1 MLLNPSLFLLFSNL
15 CDIRINQLFGG
26 YSGGLYGGYGYGYWG
41 KRDAAPPMSILN
53 RTECIYNQD
62 SSMLSCHGST
72 GVVECK
78 TELINEHPIEFS
90 IFGIGLLED
99 SNESIRY
106 RIIPRKLDNS
116 GWESGMYEANGE
128 KKMVLL
134 YADKS
139 ENLGLKVR
147 DVKCFEKM
155 SELFAMSPRKEQV
168 ELSSELSVKPT
179 AMIIGDLTLAREMTE
194 EEEDSVVLDEKET
207 KEDEEIVENG
217 EEVRTER
224 VIVTTESLMK
234 ELAKL
239 KLHINSEW
247 ELTEQ
252 NTQTLVDEINHMKQD
267 MSKMLELIESFSQKK
282 VEL

>member
-1 MLLNPSLFLLFSNL
+1 
-15 CDIRINQLFGG
+15 
-26 YSGGLYGGYGYGYWG
+26 
-41 KRDAAPPMSILN
+41 
-53 RTECIYNQD
+53 
-62 SSMLSCHGST
+62 MLSCHGST

-155 SELFAMSPRKEQV
+155 VS
-168 ELSSELSVKPT
+168 
-179 AMIIGDLTLAREMTE
+179 
-194 EEEDSVVLDEKET
+194 
-207 KEDEEIVENG
+207 
-217 EEVRTER
+217 
-224 VIVTTESLMK
+224 
-234 ELAKL
+234 
-239 KLHINSEW
+239 H
-247 ELTEQ
+247 
-252 NTQTLVDEINHMKQD
+252 
-267 MSKMLELIESFSQKK
+267 
-282 VEL
+282 